1 MRPFLCR
8 WEELPEGMRIP
19 EVRPYWEA
27 LDARYGQLVAKRAF
41 DVAGS
46 LGLLVVLSPVM
57 AAAAIAVKTDSPG
70 PVMYRQERVTQ
81 YGRRFRIHK
90 FRTMVANADKIGAL
104 VTTDRDPRITRVGEF
119 LRKYRIDE
127 FPQLLDIVVGDMTF
141 VGTRPEVPKYVA
153 EYKPEWLSTL
163 LLPAGVTSRASIEFK
178 DEAEL
183 IAGADN
189 ADDAYVHVVLPRK
202 MQLNLAALPASGVL
216 SDVRDVLSTIGSV
229 FLSPATKDGV

>member
-8 WEELPEGMRIP
+8 WEELPEGIRIP

-27 LDARYGQLVAKRAF
+27 LDARYGQLVAKRAL
-41 DVAGS
+41 DVAGT

-57 AAAAIAVKTDSPG
+57 AAAAIAVKADSPG

-81 YGRRFRIHK
+81 YGRHFRIHK

-127 FPQLLDIVVGDMTF
+127 FPQLLDILVGDMAF

-153 EYKPEWLSTL
+153 EYEPEWFSTL
-163 LLPAGVTSRASIEFK
+163 LLPAGVTSRASVEFK

-183 IAGADN
+183 MSGAEDAGA
-189 ADDAYVHVVLPRK
+189 AYVSDVLPEK
-202 MQLNLAALPASGVL
+202 MALNLRSVESFSVL
-216 SDVRDVLSTIGSV
+216 NDLLVVLSTVTGVFGIG
-229 FLSPATKDGV
+229 

>member
-57 AAAAIAVKTDSPG
+57 AAAAIAVKADSPG

-81 YGRRFRIHK
+81 YGRHFRIHK

-104 VTTDRDPRITRVGEF
+104 VTTDRDPRVTRVGEF

-153 EYKPEWLSTL
+153 EYEPEWFSTL
-163 LLPAGVTSRASIEFK
+163 LLPAGVTSRASVEFK

-183 IAGADN
+183 MSDAEDAD
-189 ADDAYVHVVLPRK
+189 AAYVSGILPEK
-202 MQLNLAALPASGVL
+202 MALNLRSVESFSVL
-216 SDVRDVLSTIGSV
+216 SDLLVVLSTVSGVFGIG
-229 FLSPATKDGV
+229 

>member
-27 LDARYGQLVAKRAF
+27 LNGRYGQLVAKRAL

-57 AAAAIAVKTDSPG
+57 AAAAIAVKADSPG

-81 YGRRFRIHK
+81 YGKHFRIHK

-127 FPQLLDIVVGDMTF
+127 FPQLLDILIGDMTF

-153 EYKPEWLSTL
+153 GYEPEWLATL
-163 LLPAGVTSRASIEFK
+163 LLPAGVTSRASVEFK
-178 DEAEL
+178 NEAEL
-183 IAGADN
+183 LDGTENPDE
-189 ADDAYVHVVLPRK
+189 AYARAVLPVK
-202 MQLNLAALPASGVL
+202 MRLNLKDLDEGPITDELRVVAKTILGVF
-216 SDVRDVLSTIGSV
+216 VR
-229 FLSPATKDGV
+229 A

>member
-27 LDARYGQLVAKRAF
+27 LNGRYGQLVAKRAL
-41 DVAGS
+41 DVVGS

-57 AAAAIAVKTDSPG
+57 AAAAIAVKADSPG

-81 YGRRFRIHK
+81 YGRHFRIHK
-90 FRTMVANADKIGAL
+90 FKTMVANADKIGAL

-153 EYKPEWLSTL
+153 KYRPEWLATL
-163 LLPAGVTSRASIEFK
+163 LLPAGVTSRASVEFK

-183 IAGADN
+183 IAS
-189 ADDAYVHVVLPRK
+189 ADDADEAYVHVILPKK
-202 MQLNLAALPASGVL
+202 MLLNLAALPSSGVI
-216 SDVRDVLSTIGSV
+216 SDLRDVLSTVVSV
-229 FLSPATKDGV
+229 FLSRGDV

>member
-1 MRPFLCR
+1 
-8 WEELPEGMRIP
+8 MRIP

-27 LDARYGQLVAKRAF
+27 LDARYAQLVAKRAL

-46 LGLLVVLSPVM
+46 LGLLVVLSPAM
-57 AAAAIAVKTDSPG
+57 AAAAVAVKVDSPG

-90 FRTMVANADKIGAL
+90 FRTMVVDADKIGAL
-104 VTTDRDPRITRVGEF
+104 VTSDRDPRVTRVGEF

-127 FPQLLDIVVGDMTF
+127 FPQLIDVLVGDMSF
-141 VGTRPEVPKYVA
+141 VGTRPEVPKYVDA
-153 EYKPEWLSTL
+153 YEPEWLATL

-183 IAGADN
+183 LSGAED
-189 ADDAYVHVVLPRK
+189 ADTIYTSVILPEK
-202 MQLNLAALPASGVL
+202 MALNLRCTESFSAPNDFLV
-216 SDVRDVLSTIGSV
+216 VLSTLLEVFGIG
-229 FLSPATKDGV
+229 

>member
-8 WEELPEGMRIP
+8 WEELPEGIRIP

-27 LDARYGQLVAKRAF
+27 LDARYGQLVAKRAL
-41 DVAGS
+41 DVAGT

-57 AAAAIAVKTDSPG
+57 AAAAIAVKADSPG

-81 YGRRFRIHK
+81 YGRHFRIHK

-127 FPQLLDIVVGDMTF
+127 FPQLLDILVGDMTF

-153 EYKPEWLSTL
+153 EYEPEWFSTL
-163 LLPAGVTSRASIEFK
+163 LLPAGVTSRASVEFK

-183 IAGADN
+183 MSGAEDAGA
-189 ADDAYVHVVLPRK
+189 AYVSDVLPEK
-202 MQLNLAALPASGVL
+202 MALNLRSVESFSVL
-216 SDVRDVLSTIGSV
+216 NDLLVVLSTVTGVFGIG
-229 FLSPATKDGV
+229 

>member
-19 EVRPYWEA
+19 EVRPYWEV
-27 LDARYGQLVAKRAF
+27 LDSRYWQLVAKRVL
-41 DVAGS
+41 DVMGS

-57 AAAAIAVKTDSPG
+57 TAAAVAVKADSQG
-70 PVMYRQERVTQ
+70 PAMYRQERVTQ

-90 FRTMVANADKIGAL
+90 FRTMVIDADRIGAL
-104 VTTDRDPRITRVGEF
+104 VTSDKDSRITKVGEF
-119 LRKYRIDE
+119 LRRYRIDE
-127 FPQLLDIVVGDMTF
+127 FPQLLDILVGDMSF

-153 EYKPEWLSTL
+153 AYEPEWIATL

-183 IAGADN
+183 ISDTDN
-189 ADDAYVHVVLPRK
+189 ADEAYVNTVLPRK
-202 MQLNLAALPASGVL
+202 MRLNLASLSSSGAM
-216 SDVRDVLSTIGSV
+216 SDLRDVLFTVGSV
-229 FLSPATKDGV
+229 FLSM